1 MHSGNDP
8 KRDLAKPEDCQGK
21 RILITHYI
29 SPQQFWYISAK
40 NVEACSALVRQMELQ
55 LVEHCQPQNQQASY
69 SEYLEVIVRYML
81 CSPPKLMRG
90 VIKKRQSEEYL
101 VFAMDYG
108 FTINCSAKHLW
119 ILPGNLNKKLY
130 DVEMGGVAFITPYK
144 GNTWT
149 KAALSVFGQKLEEAH
164 MLYLDIRYQGP
175 MNENFGIL
183 WIKSNGQAVNAVDYL
198 EERLHGRREN
208 SCNMPHYLDPLSF
221 ELAEI
226 NDEELKAGLR
236 ATKMIQLVAASNPPL
251 AIEQHRIP
259 SNTELCVDRNP
270 FRRNHSPPCP
280 TKDPKK
286 LERILQLR
294 SEPPIPD
301 AARRL
306 SKVSGSGDNSVQ
318 TALIGGSNKKE
329 NVEEKVEKR
338 NQVEGQSRELKLT
351 SRASMSEGGSPSRYS
366 GLLAGQED
374 IDTNK
379 QRSETSEPKA
389 CSSAAVSLLPKEPA
403 TVGQVVVGAEQKP
416 WQKINIL
423 LAKRCFTHSSALVS
437 ASFAHNMS
445 DAFLGKEI
453 ENALQKLSL
462 RNPVSTQSFAWP
474 HLMKGNSLLL
484 VNAPGTGRSW
494 CYLPALCSLVMRS
507 MAADGDIIKKKGPL
521 AVLLTECSK
530 QAKLLSKHCSV
541 LMQNFETQ
549 TLKVVNTHDH
559 AEPEVVTMLL
569 GSCGILVST
578 IGNLNA
584 LMDYKRKGL
593 ALFEPARLKHIVVDD
608 FDRMQ
613 QAAPQLLNDSL
624 NRLRRLRP
632 PQMQLIIVAQ
642 CWHEQAFPQL
652 LKWTSSNM
660 LIFGDFLE
668 AAMYGRVK
676 LTMAVGQSQQKCAQL
691 LQFLACQPK
700 PQKRTIIF
708 CNTPE
713 ELKHLRIVLTNA
725 GHQCV
730 LMWKAQEHEPHQ
742 LLLVYDAK
750 QLLLMGRNKELL
762 IHFSVPKSW
771 ENFALRFHVMEYLV
785 QNRLN
790 ESLKQLPPPT
800 ITSHVMLD
808 ECNSKFESSLKK
820 FLKVHGLSTEKLSE
834 EMSRLLPQVGD
845 SLPLCLYHVKT
856 GECTRRQCNMR
867 HHFLK
872 SDIQTSRN
880 PCQQSKAV
888 VRCKPCKI
896 YDPAHMALW
905 PMEYMMEGTTVWLD
919 APYPVSRWIAEVE
932 LSVPSNPKQHQSIRI
947 SDICL
952 VHQQGLYKR
961 VRVMDIHSEEA
972 VMVQLMDH
980 GTELIQIRPWDLL
993 ECDAKFRGLPMLAMD
1008 VKLPDV
1014 EPTTGEA
1021 KWSPESLKWV
1031 QDTFSRLQDG
1041 EYIQITVN
1049 FSMLDVA
1056 YVKEIILIEKCPT
1069 LRTSVFKSV
1078 LRKELIARG
1087 FGKLAT
1093 KSLDQW
1099 PVDSLTCRGLAT
1111 SREEDKPQMQ
1121 KQVLKAERKDND
1133 TMEAV
1138 EKADCR
1144 RTPEPNVDRK
1154 DDQIKEKYK
1163 MAASC
1168 LTVEE
1173 QKQALANADCQL
1185 SSPTLE
1191 PTLDG
1196 SQRSFLELLNGQ
1208 LANENLSSNA
1218 ETRRFLQTIVGGDEG
1233 DSMRTPAETSETII
1247 KSKSNP
1253 VHCLTDAGT
1262 PGTSTAPEPS
1272 KDEAVKAL
1280 QCATTRDGTVA
1291 WPMVKWHQTLSQI
1304 ELVIEQKVPEY
1315 ELFVQRN
1322 FLSYF
1327 VGQTSPPQRCSM
1339 NLLGEVVIAS
1349 EKLHGYSLHIKLS
1362 KVGPLF
1368 YWPTLL
1374 NSLYTQQHSHWL
1386 SYDIERAK
1394 EPPSHMGLLLWERYM
1409 RQVQT
1414 KVDSTTESVEYDS
1427 VDSDLSDSA
1436 LYDDAM

>member
-1 MHSGNDP
+1 MHSGNNTE
-8 KRDLAKPEDCQGK
+8 RDLAKPEDCQGK

-55 LVEHCQPQNQQASY
+55 LVDYCNPHDQQPSY

-81 CSPPKLMRG
+81 CSPPKLIRG

-108 FTINCSAKHLW
+108 FTINCSAKNLW
-119 ILPGNLNKKLY
+119 ILPGNLNKKFY

-149 KAALSVFGQKLEEAH
+149 KAALSVFGQKLDEAQL
-164 MLYLDIRYQGP
+164 LYLDIKYQGP

-198 EERLHGRREN
+198 EERLHGRRED
-208 SCNMPHYLDPLSF
+208 SCNMPRYLNPLSF

-226 NDEELKAGLR
+226 NDEELKPGLR
-236 ATKMIQLVAASNPPL
+236 ATKIIQLVAASNPPL

-270 FRRNHSPPCP
+270 FRRKHSPPCP
-280 TKDPKK
+280 TEDPMK

-306 SKVSGSGDNSVQ
+306 SKVSGFTDNSVQ

-338 NQVEGQSRELKLT
+338 NQVEGQSRELNLT
-351 SRASMSEGGSPSRYS
+351 SSASMSEGGSPSRYS

-374 IDTNK
+374 IDKNK
-379 QRSETSEPKA
+379 QRSEKSEPKA
-389 CSSAAVSLLPKEPA
+389 CSSAEASFMTQEAA
-403 TVGQVVVGAEQKP
+403 TAGKDVVGAVQK
-416 WQKINIL
+416 QFEKINIL
-423 LAKRCFTHSSALVS
+423 LAKRCLAHCS
-437 ASFAHNMS
+437 ASVSGYFAHKMS
-445 DAFLGKEI
+445 DASLGKEI

-462 RNPVSTQSFAWP
+462 RNPVATQSFAWP
-474 HLMKGNSLLL
+474 HLMKGNSLLV
-484 VNAPGTGRSW
+484 VNAPGTSRSW

-507 MAADGDIIKKKGPL
+507 MAADGEIIKKKGPL
-521 AVLLTECSK
+521 AVLLTECSN
-530 QAKLLSKHCSV
+530 QAKVLSKHCSV

-549 TLKVVNTHDH
+549 NIKVVNTHDH

-578 IGNLNA
+578 IANLNA

-608 FDRMQ
+608 YDRML

-624 NRLRRLRP
+624 NRLRRLHP
-632 PQMQLIIVAQ
+632 LQMQLILVAQ
-642 CWHEQAFPQL
+642 CWHEQVFPKL

-668 AAMYGRVK
+668 AAMYGRMK
-676 LTMAVGQSQQKCAQL
+676 LTMAVGQSQQKHAQL

-708 CNTPE
+708 CNTAE

-725 GHQCV
+725 GHQC
-730 LMWKAQEHEPHQ
+730 LNMSKAQDHEPHQ
-742 LLLVYDAK
+742 LLLVYDAT
-750 QLLLMGRNKELL
+750 QLQLVGRNKELL

-771 ENFALRFHVMEYLV
+771 EKFAMRFHVMEFLV

-790 ESLKQLPPPT
+790 ESLKQLPPT
-800 ITSHVMLD
+800 AFTSHVMLD
-808 ECNSKFESSLKK
+808 ECNSKFESSLMK
-820 FLKVHGLSTEKLSE
+820 FLKVHGLSRDKLSE
-834 EMSRLLPQVGD
+834 EMSRLLPKVGD

-856 GECTRRQCNMR
+856 GECTLRQCNMR

-872 SDIQTSRN
+872 SDIQISSN

-905 PMEYMMEGTTVWLD
+905 PMEYMMEGTTVWVD
-919 APYPVSRWIAEVE
+919 APFPASRWIAEVE
-932 LSVPSNPKQHQSIRI
+932 LSVASNPKQHQPIRI

-961 VRVMDIHSEEA
+961 VRVMDIRSEEA

-980 GTELIQIRPWDLL
+980 DTELIQIRPWDLL
-993 ECDAKFRGLPMLAMD
+993 ECDAKFTGLPMLAMD
-1008 VKLPDV
+1008 VKLPFV

-1031 QDTFSRLQDG
+1031 QDTFNGLQD
-1041 EYIQITVN
+1041 EQYIQITVD
-1049 FSMLDVA
+1049 FSMLDVV

-1087 FGKLAT
+1087 FGKPAT
-1093 KSLDQW
+1093 KSLAQW
-1099 PVDSLTCRGLAT
+1099 PVDTLTCRGLSL
-1111 SREEDKPQMQ
+1111 SRGEDF
-1121 KQVLKAERKDND
+1121 
-1133 TMEAV
+1133 
-1138 EKADCR
+1138 
-1144 RTPEPNVDRK
+1144 
-1154 DDQIKEKYK
+1154 
-1163 MAASC
+1163 
-1168 LTVEE
+1168 
-1173 QKQALANADCQL
+1173 
-1185 SSPTLE
+1185 TLIH
-1191 PTLDG
+1191 
-1196 SQRSFLELLNGQ
+1196 F
-1208 LANENLSSNA
+1208 
-1218 ETRRFLQTIVGGDEG
+1218 I
-1233 DSMRTPAETSETII
+1233 
-1247 KSKSNP
+1247 
-1253 VHCLTDAGT
+1253 
-1262 PGTSTAPEPS
+1262 
-1272 KDEAVKAL
+1272 
-1280 QCATTRDGTVA
+1280 
-1291 WPMVKWHQTLSQI
+1291 
-1304 ELVIEQKVPEY
+1304 
-1315 ELFVQRN
+1315 
-1322 FLSYF
+1322 YF
-1327 VGQTSPPQRCSM
+1327 
-1339 NLLGEVVIAS
+1339 
-1349 EKLHGYSLHIKLS
+1349 
-1362 KVGPLF
+1362 
-1368 YWPTLL
+1368 TLL
-1374 NSLYTQQHSHWL
+1374 FC
-1386 SYDIERAK
+1386 
-1394 EPPSHMGLLLWERYM
+1394 
-1409 RQVQT
+1409 
-1414 KVDSTTESVEYDS
+1414 
-1427 VDSDLSDSA
+1427 
-1436 LYDDAM
+1436 